1 MCINLKSLT
10 QSVGRAHQF
19 IVFTD
24 STLSQDAERD
34 GGDREDKVGV
44 IELWHVRLVTNENPY
59 AYDRSDECYD
69 DNEGEKAT
77 ELHLL
82 FTVLKYCY
90 RPTCNQGDKH

>member
-1 MCINLKSLT
+1 MCINPQFLT

-44 IELWHVRLVTNENPY
+44 IEFGHDGLVTNENPY
-59 AYDRSDECYD
+59 AYHRSDECND
-69 DNEGEKAT
+69 DNKGEKPT

-82 FTVLKYCY
+82 LTVFKHCYC
-90 RPTCNQGDKH
+90 PTCNQGDQH